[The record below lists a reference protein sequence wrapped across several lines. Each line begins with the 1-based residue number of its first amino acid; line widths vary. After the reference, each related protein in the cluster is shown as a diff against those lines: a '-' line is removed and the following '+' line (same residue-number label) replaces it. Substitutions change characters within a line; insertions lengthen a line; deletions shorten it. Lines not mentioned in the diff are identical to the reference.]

1 MFGYK
6 KTILG
11 ILLLALATVGYA
23 ELDKERPEATV
34 TFFDIGQ
41 GDAALIA
48 LPGDV
53 QILIDGGPSDKILS
67 KLESALPF
75 YDKEIEL
82 VILTH
87 PHADHLRGLNYVFN
101 QYKVKNVLFSGAR
114 YESGVYRDFIERVG
128 SEGARVYIAEAGDGV
143 SWRGRPILEILT
155 PEKPVLGQSFK
166 KIHDSTVVSRLTLGG
181 IDFLLT
187 GDAEEPLERELVAS
201 GLVSD
206 ADVLKVGHHGSK
218 TSTGQG
224 FLAAALPEVVVI
236 SVGKNSY
243 GHPHPE
249 VTRRL
254 ERLGSKIIRTDEG
267 GDIVWSFKLR

>member
-1 MFGYK
+1 MFSYK

-23 ELDKERPEATV
+23 GLEKNEEEARV
-34 TFFDIGQ
+34 TFFNIGQ

-48 LPGDV
+48 LPGDT
-53 QILIDGGPSDKILS
+53 QILVDGGPSEKIIS
-67 KLESALPF
+67 KLESSLPF

-87 PHADHLRGLNYVFN
+87 PHADHLRGLNYVLDEY
-101 QYKVKNVLFSGAR
+101 QVKNILLSGAQ
-114 YESGVYRDFIERVG
+114 YESGVYREFIENVG
-128 SEGARVYIAEAGDGV
+128 REGAQIHLAKVGDGV
-143 SWRGRPILEILT
+143 SWRGRPILEILS
-155 PEKPVLGQSFK
+155 PSAPVLGQTFK
-166 KIHDSTVVSRLTLGG
+166 KIHDSTVVSRLTLGD
-181 IDFLLT
+181 ITFLLM
-187 GDAEEPLERELVAS
+187 GDAEEPLERRLLSA
-201 GLVSD
+201 GLLDD

-218 TSTGQG
+218 TSTSQG
-224 FLAAALPEVVVI
+224 LLATTLPEVAVI

-254 ERLGSKIIRTDEG
+254 ETLGSKVLRTDETG
-267 GDIVWSFKLR
+267 NIVWKFRLR